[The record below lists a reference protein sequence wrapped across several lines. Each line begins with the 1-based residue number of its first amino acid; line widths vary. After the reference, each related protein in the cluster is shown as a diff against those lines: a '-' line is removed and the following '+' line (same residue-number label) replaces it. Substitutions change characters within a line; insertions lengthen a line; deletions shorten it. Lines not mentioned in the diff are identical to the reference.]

1 MINVTVHD
9 SIHEIDA
16 SDWDEIVGVGRHLQ
30 THAWLAILENDG
42 LVDCPPKYFVCRRE
56 NGQIVAHL
64 AAYMIETSLLV
75 FSKGVLNSLVEAIRK
90 VWPKFLLPRILEC
103 GSPAGIGNPLCVR
116 EGVGSGE
123 IIEPLCLSLEAVAE
137 KAKIRIIVLRDFLE
151 SEAQALSD
159 VEKRGFGRV
168 PNLPTMEIAVR
179 WKTFD
184 EYLSAMRHSPRKKL
198 RRHLRDA
205 AASELTTRLRSQFAD
220 SADQLAHHVINMN
233 EHAKEFTREVLSPKF
248 YRNLSA
254 SPANCR
260 IVEVLK
266 GENLV
271 AHMLVVT
278 DATTLRPLRFGREQ
292 AGAQDSAYFL
302 AITRVVQLAIEE
314 RMDLID
320 CGITT
325 SSVKTDFGAKMI
337 PIWMFVRIRAPFG
350 MTLLNVLRAMNPV
363 PEITEKNI
371 FKAE

>member
-16 SDWDEIVGVGRHLQ
+16 SDWDEIVGAGRHLQ

-116 EGVGSGE
+116 EGVRSGE

-314 RMDLID
+314 CMDLID

-371 FKAE
+371 FKSE